1 MDASGGGGREALA
14 EGQRV
19 GLNLEGG
26 EKGPQAT
33 VVLPPPP
40 DAPVP

>member
-1 MDASGGGGREALA
+1 VSGGLDFEALE

-40 DAPVP
+40 DAPAP